1 MLDNFRKVYDILKE
15 KSEFVNFTMVEEPVT
30 IEIVKGEIE
39 ALNNIK
45 ITKDSDDSIVL
56 LTRALLCNIRQY
68 EDFIIVTTNNL
79 ENYIFTDYKNK

>member
-56 LTRALLCNIRQY
+56 LTRSLLCNIRQY
-68 EDFIIVTTNNL
+68 EDFIIVTTGNL